1 MNYNYKKENYENFL
15 IVEDQY
21 QIDYL
26 GKTESIFCLG
36 NGYLGLR
43 SSNEERSAY
52 TVRNMFLNGVFNKAG
67 VGEVSELANILDIVE
82 MTFKINAKSVPFNEQ
97 TITNYHKELNILDG
111 LLTRYV
117 TVTTNEYVVDFE
129 FERFVSMDNKHVVGQ
144 KVSVTVDRDCE
155 LEICSGIDGQVS
167 NSGCQHFN
175 EGVKR
180 LYEDI
185 MQQVVVSNESN
196 ISVCVNSQIK
206 VNDDVQELI
215 LMDRRKIFKRIDIKV
230 LAHQKIKL
238 NKLSYVCS
246 SIDTGYEN
254 EIASKSRDDFKLV
267 LVDTYEQL
275 KNKSVN
281 VWNQYWV
288 SKDIK
293 IGGFDYGQLAMRYS
307 LYHLRANTNIDD
319 CRMNIGAKGLSGE
332 GYKGHAFWDTELF
345 MLPYFIYTNK
355 DAAKNLVKY
364 RYLGLEG
371 AHKKAKNMGYEGA
384 MYPWESAWPSDGE
397 VTPVWGA
404 ADIKTGKAIKIESGF
419 IQLHITSDVV
429 YGLWLYSKITKD
441 QKILEDFG
449 FEILLD
455 TAKFWLSRVEKT
467 DRGYELKQIMGPNE
481 YKEFIDND
489 AFTNYMMK
497 WSIDLTIKYIN
508 EYKLD
513 EMVKGY
519 GYTLGDL
526 IDLSENIVLPKV
538 NENLILPEND
548 TFLNLNKINLTKYKN
563 QENVGLIFED
573 YNLHEI
579 QNMMVC
585 KQADVLVLF
594 LLLEDLFT
602 HEQKVRNFE
611 FYESVTLHDSSLSLS
626 THSVLASDLKN
637 HELAYDLYKKSLDI
651 DLGYNMKTSDHGIHL
666 ASYGGMWQSVVYGFG
681 GIRFANDML
690 RIEPK
695 LPVDWTDLEFII
707 EYQNCELK
715 ITVQQDKFIVKN
727 NGDSDI
733 EFINNKVMYRVL
745 KNNKLVMDKV

>member
-1 MNYNYKKENYENFL
+1 MNYNYKKENYENYL
-15 IVEDQY
+15 IVEDEY
-21 QIDYL
+21 QVDYL

-43 SSNEERSAY
+43 SSNEECSAN
-52 TVRNMFLNGVFNKAG
+52 TIRNMFLNGVFNIAG
-67 VGEVSELANILDIVE
+67 EGEVSELANILDIVE
-82 MTFKINAKSVPFNEQ
+82 MTFKINGKSVPFNEQ
-97 TITNYHKELNILDG
+97 TITKYHKELNLLDG
-111 LLTRYV
+111 LLTRFV
-117 TVTTNEYVVDFE
+117 TVETVDYKVDFE

-144 KVSVTVDRDCE
+144 KVSVVVDQDCE
-155 LEICSGIDGQVS
+155 LQICSGINGQVS
-167 NSGCQHFN
+167 NTGAQHFN

-180 LYEDI
+180 LYNDI
-185 MQQVVVSNESN
+185 MQQVVSTNQSGIE
-196 ISVCVNSQIK
+196 VCVNSQIK
-206 VNDDVQELI
+206 VNQEVKELI
-215 LMDRRKIFKRIDIKV
+215 LMDRRKIFKRIDIKANMGKKV
-230 LAHQKIKL
+230 ELT
-238 NKLSYVCS
+238 KLSYVCS
-246 SIDTGYEN
+246 SIDLGYES
-254 EIASKSRDDFKLV
+254 EIGSKSHDDFKVV
-267 LVDTYEQL
+267 LSVAYEEL
-275 KNKSVN
+275 KKKSVN

-288 SKDIK
+288 SKDVK
-293 IGGFDYGQLAMRYS
+293 IGGFDYGQLAIRYS
-307 LYHLRANTNIDD
+307 LYHLRANTNVDD

-345 MLPYFIYTNK
+345 MLPYFIYTNPK
-355 DAAKNLVKY
+355 AAKNLIKY

-397 VTPVWGA
+397 VTPIWGA

-429 YGLWLYSKITKD
+429 YGLWLYAKVSGDDEIFK
-441 QKILEDFG
+441 EFG

-467 DRGYELKQIMGPNE
+467 SRGYELKQIMGPNE

-508 EYKLD
+508 EYKLN
-513 EMVKGY
+513 EMVCDY
-519 GYTLGDL
+519 GYTIEDL
-526 IDLSENIVLPKV
+526 IELSENIVLPKV
-538 NENLILPEND
+538 NSDMILPEND
-548 TFLNLNKINLTKYKN
+548 TFLELNKIDLTKYKN

-573 YNLHEI
+573 YNLHDI

-602 HEQKVRNFE
+602 HDQKVRNFD
-611 FYESVTLHDSSLSLS
+611 FYEGVTLHDSSLSLS

-637 HELAYDLYKKSLDI
+637 EKLAYDLYLKSLDI
-651 DLGYNMKTSDHGIHL
+651 DLGDNMKTSDHGIHL

-681 GIRFANDML
+681 GVRFANEML
-690 RIEPK
+690 RIEPA
-695 LPVDWTDLEFII
+695 LPVDWTNLEFKIK
-707 EYQNCELK
+707 YMGCELTIK
-715 ITVQQDKFIVKN
+715 VYQGKFIVKN
-727 NGDSDI
+727 NGNRDI
-733 EFINNKVMYRVL
+733 EFVSNNNVYQVS
-745 KNNKLVMDKV
+745 KNEELTVN